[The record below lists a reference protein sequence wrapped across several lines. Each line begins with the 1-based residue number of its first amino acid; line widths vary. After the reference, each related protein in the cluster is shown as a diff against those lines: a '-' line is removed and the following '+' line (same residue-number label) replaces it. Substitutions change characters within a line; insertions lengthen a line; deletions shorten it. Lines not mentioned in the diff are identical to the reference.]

1 MPKTL
6 LILLFLISANILP
19 QSFFDDSNKNAVI
32 VNDVVATIGNLKI
45 TAGEFFYSYE
55 FGPAFPKRGK
65 NSKNIYLQYMIN
77 EKLLA
82 LEGYANNLLKKDDVK
97 NLFGDIQADLATEE
111 MFKDE
116 ILSKVSISSEEL
128 ESGIELKQNVLY
140 LKWLYFE
147 NEQTMNHYVRQMDI
161 GISFDSLFSLQLN
174 DSVFANDRELN
185 ATEFDL
191 IKKNFVLAKIIADL
205 KPGEISY
212 PIKVEEGWYIV
223 KYANKWKNMLT
234 GETEY
239 EKIKSEV
246 REALTETKIDSM
258 SGLYVNKL
266 MLEENPVIQREVADV
281 LKYYIAEH
289 IIPGETNEQWETRNK
304 LDSILTKL
312 GFNKNDNYKSLAIA
326 KGKNTDFTLEEFLN
340 WFWNRDQYFKILKD
354 NYLNYSLA
362 MEKIIWQMV
371 RDKILTGKAK
381 EKGYFENSW
390 VKFQSGWWKDKIVYS
405 AERNELG
412 NMVMINY
419 EEKGIPSNFKKPK
432 DDYLTSE
439 LTKITLHKLVALKKK
454 YKVVINQNILD
465 KIKVSSENEPKSIE
479 VYYVKKGSLIPRNP
493 FPTINAEWAGW
504 E

>member
-6 LILLFLISANILP
+6 LILLFLIAANILP

-185 ATEFDL
+185 TTEFDL
-191 IKKNFVLAKIIADL
+191 IKKNFVL
-205 KPGEISY
+205 
-212 PIKVEEGWYIV
+212 
-223 KYANKWKNMLT
+223 
-234 GETEY
+234 
-239 EKIKSEV
+239 
-246 REALTETKIDSM
+246 
-258 SGLYVNKL
+258 
-266 MLEENPVIQREVADV
+266 
-281 LKYYIAEH
+281 
-289 IIPGETNEQWETRNK
+289 
-304 LDSILTKL
+304 
-312 GFNKNDNYKSLAIA
+312 
-326 KGKNTDFTLEEFLN
+326 
-340 WFWNRDQYFKILKD
+340 
-354 NYLNYSLA
+354 
-362 MEKIIWQMV
+362 
-371 RDKILTGKAK
+371 
-381 EKGYFENSW
+381 
-390 VKFQSGWWKDKIVYS
+390 
-405 AERNELG
+405 
-412 NMVMINY
+412 
-419 EEKGIPSNFKKPK
+419 
-432 DDYLTSE
+432 
-439 LTKITLHKLVALKKK
+439 
-454 YKVVINQNILD
+454 
-465 KIKVSSENEPKSIE
+465 
-479 VYYVKKGSLIPRNP
+479 
-493 FPTINAEWAGW
+493 
-504 E
+504 